1 MDYDN
6 AKKLIDQGQ
15 QLYHEY
21 LQKNVYPFK
30 EHSLEYFMIPPQKIN
45 ISMYSVCSYHQYVL
59 SQMSFMLQEL
69 KDYNQ
74 LKDTTQRV
82 YQRFERIYQSIQK
95 CDTDDFIHYF
105 ATTLK
110 TIMQGYCDYVNY
122 FQSYIEKKN
131 YRIIKIIHILNQ
143 FLSHIGIYSLTCQE
157 GDLWDDI
164 AYLPEVNVSDNITH
178 DMTKVDCVHRVYL
191 YAYAIFPS
199 SFDTPYVIH
208 NGVVSLWKLEGE

>member
-1 MDYDN
+1 
-6 AKKLIDQGQ
+6 
-15 QLYHEY
+15 
-21 LQKNVYPFK
+21 QKNVYPFK

-45 ISMYSVCSYHQYVL
+45 ISMYSVYSYHQYVL
-59 SQMSFMLQEL
+59 SQMTFMLQEL

-82 YQRFERIYQSIQK
+82 YHRFERIYQSIQE

-143 FLSHIGIYSLTCQE
+143 FLSHIGIYSL
-157 GDLWDDI
+157 
-164 AYLPEVNVSDNITH
+164 
-178 DMTKVDCVHRVYL
+178 
-191 YAYAIFPS
+191 
-199 SFDTPYVIH
+199 
-208 NGVVSLWKLEGE
+208 